1 MTILEA
7 LHVLFL
13 LGSGWVVAAYRPDG
27 QTRYRAVVSIGAAA
41 FAGSCFAWAMWSIT
55 QGPAA
60 CNAPQPWQAIFSG
73 CIFIAVACTR
83 GNVARLLPRLKW
95 TTHT

>member
-1 MTILEA
+1 MTMLEF
-7 LHVLFL
+7 LHVVLL
-13 LGSGWVVAAYRPDG
+13 LGSGVVVASYRPDE

-60 CNAPQPWQAIFSG
+60 GNAPQPWQTIFSG

-83 GNVARLLPRLKW
+83 GNVAKLLPRLKW
-95 TTHT
+95 TAHL